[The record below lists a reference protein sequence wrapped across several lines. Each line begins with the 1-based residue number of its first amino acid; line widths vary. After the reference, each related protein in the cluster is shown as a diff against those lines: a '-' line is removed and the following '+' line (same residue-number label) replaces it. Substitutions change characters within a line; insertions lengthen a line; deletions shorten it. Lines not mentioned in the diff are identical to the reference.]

1 MLLKPGMAVS
11 TGGLFPLM
19 LRFQGTVYGTGY
31 CPVKT
36 SPSLASDI
44 KILLKFDL
52 PKKTPAS
59 KIVLTTGFGSALASA
74 EFWLVMLYMV
84 AYSHHS
90 QQRSK

>member
-11 TGGLFPLM
+11 
-19 LRFQGTVYGTGY
+19 TGY

-84 AYSHHS
+84 ANSHHS